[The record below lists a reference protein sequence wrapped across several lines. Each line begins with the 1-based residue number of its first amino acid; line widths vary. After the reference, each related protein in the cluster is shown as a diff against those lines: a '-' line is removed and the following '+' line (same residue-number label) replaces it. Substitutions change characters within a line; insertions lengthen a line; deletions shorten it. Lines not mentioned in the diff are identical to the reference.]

1 MNGLVNSKLIM
12 DAWVHL
18 RKTNNT
24 IPNETLDFIRDVSI
38 EKAKSLGFDGETDQ
52 DNKEYCEKPNLKADI
67 RNLMTPVRFYLDT
80 GENKQQAIECI
91 DEIENLCG
99 KEIKIKE

>member
-38 EKAKSLGFDGETDQ
+38 EKAKSLGFDGETGQ
-52 DNKEYCEKPNLKADI
+52 DNNEYCEHKGSKGSKGWDDG
-67 RNLMTPVRFYLDT
+67 TSFETQCGTKYYLT
-80 GENKQQAIECI
+80 WEC
-91 DEIENLCG
+91 LFKYCPYCG
-99 KEIKIKE
+99 KEIKL